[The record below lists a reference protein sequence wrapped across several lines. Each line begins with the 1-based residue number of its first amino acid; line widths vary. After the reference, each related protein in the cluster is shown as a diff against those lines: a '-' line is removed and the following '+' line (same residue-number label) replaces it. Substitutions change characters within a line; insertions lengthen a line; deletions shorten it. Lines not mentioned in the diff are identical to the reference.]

1 MKSSGMNSTTMNRSM
16 HSSSQFF
23 ACLRRARLI
32 TFQFALMAAVLL
44 GLASTSPAQTLTTL
58 HSFSGAPD
66 GANPDSAPVL
76 DPDGNLYGATFNGG
90 SSTFCQ
96 SGCGIVFKIAT
107 DGTESVLYS
116 FAGNNDGA
124 NPNFLGFS
132 GGQLVGTT
140 LVGGLNGHKHKTF
153 GFGTIFFISLTGQEF
168 VWHNFIGSVH
178 AYPQGLTIMT
188 SGNIIGTTAGV
199 SMLKGAKRYNGSVFN
214 QVTKNDHA
222 LLKFVGSNSADG
234 SFPTGGLAID
244 PQGNIYGTT
253 MFGGSGE
260 GVAFEVT
267 PQGVETLL
275 HTFTGSQD
283 GGVPTGGLIRDAQ
296 GNLYGTAAEGGQFSQ
311 GTVFEITSSGL
322 TTLHSFNGTDG
333 AGPQSLLIFDGQGN
347 LYGTTYSGGAF
358 NQGTIFELNPS
369 GQETVLYNFSGGA
382 DGAHPQAAL
391 LFDGQGNLYGTT
403 AAGGASGLGTI
414 FKLVP

>member
-1 MKSSGMNSTTMNRSM
+1 MKSRATASTGGDHGTGPFSTSTRV
-16 HSSSQFF
+16 
-23 ACLRRARLI
+23 RRAPLA
-32 TFQFALMAAVLL
+32 TSHFAFVIALLL
-44 GLASTSPAQTLTTL
+44 GFASTSPAQTLTTL

-66 GANPDSAPVL
+66 GANPASAPVL

-90 SSTFCQ
+90 GSFCA
-96 SGCGIVFKIAT
+96 CGTVFKIAT

-116 FAGNNDGA
+116 FAGNDDGA

-140 LVGGLNGHKHKTF
+140 LSGGRNGHKHKTF
-153 GFGTIFFISLTGQEF
+153 GFGTIFFLSLTGQEF

-178 AYPQGLTIMT
+178 AYPQGLTLLP
-188 SGNIIGTTAGV
+188 SGNIIGTTAGA
-199 SMLKGAKRYNGSVFN
+199 SMVKGIKRYNGSVFN

-222 LLKFVGSNSADG
+222 LLKFLGGHYADG
-234 SFPTGGLAID
+234 AFPTGGLAID

-267 PQGVETLL
+267 PEGVETLL
-275 HTFTGSQD
+275 HTFSGGQD
-283 GGVPTGGLIRDAQ
+283 GGVPTGGLIRDAN

-333 AGPQSLLIFDGQGN
+333 AEPESLLIFDAQGN
-347 LYGTTYSGGAF
+347 LYGTTFFGGAF
-358 NQGTIFELNPS
+358 NQGTVFELTPS
-369 GQETVLYNFSGGA
+369 GQETVLYNFTGGT

-391 LFDGQGNLYGTT
+391 LFDAQGNLYGTT
-403 AAGGASGLGTI
+403 AAGGASGQGTV